1 VNKFRGKEF
10 IPRFDKYFILFPDSD
25 RRNSVRVQEE
35 RVEREGWI
43 ANS

>member
-1 VNKFRGKEF
+1 MAMERSINFSGEVTEGRGSAWAK
-10 IPRFDKYFILFPDSD
+10 
-25 RRNSVRVQEE
+25 EE